1 MIISE
6 FSELQA
12 VDFGLGAHV
21 AAAFQGLAD
30 VGTKEWREF
39 LKRPANRKVYR
50 HDSEGPQEFIH
61 ALMAARK
68 AEVSVPI
75 TGERVNAAEL
85 PVVYYFRK
93 PGLTNSDETKPN
105 RGRYSWNDL
114 KTKALNLMMMP
125 LSLDYQL
132 YLLAWDKP
140 TLDKMQLAFYAWA
153 TLHDKFVCKY
163 RIAGEIL
170 DVKAFVQD
178 HRTVT
183 FTDASQAQDGNRLY
197 AVTMPITINTQVLAG
212 AEALPPAAMRVNTS
226 QGVTY

>member
-12 VDFGLGAHV
+12 VDFGIGAHV
-21 AAAFQGLAD
+21 SAAFQGLAD
-30 VGTKEWREF
+30 VGTKEWKEF
-39 LKRPANRKVYR
+39 LKRPANRQIYR

-61 ALMAARK
+61 ALMSARK
-68 AEVSVPI
+68 AEKSVPT

-93 PGLTNSDETKPN
+93 PGMTNSDNTKPN
-105 RGRYSWNDL
+105 RGRYSWNDDQ
-114 KTKALNLMMMP
+114 TKALEFMAMP
-125 LSLDYQL
+125 LYLDYQL

-153 TLHDKFVCKY
+153 TLHDTFVCQY
-163 RIAGEIL
+163 RIAGEVL
-170 DVKAFVQD
+170 DVKAYVQD
-178 HRTVT
+178 HRTIT

-197 AVTMPITINTQVLAG
+197 AVTMPISIYTQVLAG
-212 AEALPPAAMRVNTS
+212 AEVMPPSIMRIEG
-226 QGVTY
+226 GVP